1 MKIAVKLYR
10 KQKAN
15 IYCKVKRL
23 RKKFGPNALRVTTA
37 ILIIVGVFIIS
48 TTYFRSNVVPIVIE
62 SSEAQVRAIG
72 TNAVNLAA
80 TTVLQENLTYDDLFT
95 VVKNSSG
102 DIEMIQ
108 ANSPRINAIAR
119 QIANLAQ
126 ANLDDLGVQTLDIA
140 FGTFTGLALLTG
152 FGPDVSIKIVPI
164 GTANCDFVSSFVSAG
179 INQTVHKIYIDVY
192 ADINVITPIADP
204 TITVKAEVLV
214 CENLIVGKI
223 PDTYLHIGKV
233 TDLFDLSPNA

>member
-1 MKIAVKLYR
+1 MSKFQKLLAP
-10 KQKAN
+10 KA
-15 IYCKVKRL
+15 I
-23 RKKFGPNALRVTTA
+23 RVTTA
-37 ILIIVGVFIIS
+37 ILIFVGIFVVCA
-48 TTYFRSNVVPIVIE
+48 TYFRNSVVPVVIE

-80 TTVLQENLTYDDLFT
+80 TSVLSENITYDDLFT
-95 VVKNSSG
+95 VVKNKNG
-102 DIEMIQ
+102 DVEMIQ

-179 INQTVHKIYIDVY
+179 INQTIHRIYIDVY

-204 TITVKAEVLV
+204 TISVKAEVLV

-223 PDTYLHIGKV
+223 PDTYLNVGNIA
-233 TDLFDLSPNA
+233 DLFDLNPN